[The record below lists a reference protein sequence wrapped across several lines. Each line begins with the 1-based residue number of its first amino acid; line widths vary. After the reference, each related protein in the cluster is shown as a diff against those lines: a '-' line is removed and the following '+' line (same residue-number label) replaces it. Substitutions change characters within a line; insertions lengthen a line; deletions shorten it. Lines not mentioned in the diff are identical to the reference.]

1 MAFLSARY
9 AGLAKRWPHLVSG
22 VTSSVIMTSA
32 DVFCQG
38 VIQQPGPEGLD
49 YRRTAGLAFFGMF
62 WYGGPCKWLYLAM
75 DRYVGQKSTFRN
87 VVVKTLFDVYI
98 HTPFGVVPGFYLVTG
113 TFKGDSL
120 TRIHA
125 QLKRE
130 WVEASLGSSLFWTPA
145 QVVNFWLVPQP
156 FKIAYV
162 SVLSF
167 AHKTWM
173 SWVSNRDRYALRS
186 GSAPLLPGPFAVA

>member
-1 MAFLSARY
+1 
-9 AGLAKRWPHLVSG
+9 
-22 VTSSVIMTSA
+22 
-32 DVFCQG
+32 
-38 VIQQPGPEGLD
+38 
-49 YRRTAGLAFFGMF
+49 
-62 WYGGPCKWLYLAM
+62 

-125 QLKRE
+125 QLQRE

-186 GSAPLLPGPFAVA
+186 GSAPLLPGPYAVA